1 MLKRITALAAGLL
14 VLARAGAAQE
24 QGPLRL
30 TFEDA
35 VRRAATRAPAVALAG
50 ARADAAAARARQTRG
65 ALLPGVS
72 ASAGWANRTFN
83 RHSLGIEFPTLPG
96 QEPLPDLIGPFD
108 TWDARVSLRQTVLDP
123 SSWARVRAVT
133 AQVRSAEADEGTVRE
148 TAAQAASV
156 AYLRAARAA
165 ALVGARGADSA
176 IATELVT
183 LARAQR
189 DAGVSAAIDVTRAE
203 TQLVAAQG
211 ELVVAR
217 NQRDRALLDL
227 ARVIGLDPLQ
237 HVELADTLSA
247 AMGRAE
253 VPSQREAAIQLA
265 LAQRSDLAA
274 ERSRGDAARQGLSAV
289 AAERLPRLD
298 LAADYGANGPLVG
311 SMIRT
316 GQIGVQV
323 TWPILDGWRREGR
336 QAEQRAVVEEADIR
350 ARDLEQQVTA
360 EVEGAFLDIAAA
372 EAQGRIAAER
382 LRLAEQ
388 ELEQARDR
396 FRAGVAGNIEVI
408 TAQASLLQARDADIN
423 ARYAAVAARVSL
435 ARAVGVASRLGIG
448 G

>member
-1 MLKRITALAAGLL
+1 MLKQITLLAAGL
-14 VLARAGAAQE
+14 VVVARAEAAQQ

-30 TFEDA
+30 TFADA
-35 VRRAATRAPAVALAG
+35 VRRAASQSPAVELAG
-50 ARADAAAARARQTRG
+50 VRSDEAAARARQTRG

-72 ASAGWANRTFN
+72 ASAGWVNRTFN
-83 RHSLGIEFPTLPG
+83 KNSLGIEFPTIPG
-96 QEPLPDLIGPFD
+96 QPPIPDLIGPFD
-108 TWDARVSLRQTVLDP
+108 TWDARLSLRQTVLDP

-133 AQVRSAEADEGTVRE
+133 AQVRSAESDQVAVRE
-148 TAAQAASV
+148 AAAQAASG

-165 ALVGARGADSA
+165 ALVLARTADSGLA
-176 IATELVT
+176 AELVT

-189 DAGVSAAIDVTRAE
+189 EAGVSAAIDVTRAE

-227 ARVIGLDPLQ
+227 ARVMGLDPLQ
-237 HVELADTLSA
+237 PLELADTLSA
-247 AMGRAE
+247 AMGAAE
-253 VPSQREAAIQLA
+253 VPADPAAAIQQA
-265 LAQRSDLAA
+265 LAQRRDLAA

-289 AAERLPRLD
+289 SAERLPRLD

-336 QAEQRAVVEEADIR
+336 HDEQRALVQEAEVR
-350 ARDLEQQVTA
+350 ERDLAQQIAA
-360 EVEGAFLDIAAA
+360 EVQGAFLDIAAA

-388 ELEQARDR
+388 ELAQARDR

-408 TAQASLLQARDADIN
+408 NAQASLLQARDADVN
-423 ARYAAVAARVSL
+423 ARYAGAAARVSL
-435 ARAVGVASRLGIG
+435 ARAVGAAATVR
-448 G
+448 

>member
-1 MLKRITALAAGLL
+1 MLKQITALAAGLV

-24 QGPLRL
+24 PAPLRL

-35 VRRAATRAPAVALAG
+35 VRRAATGAPAVALAG
-50 ARADAAAARARQTRG
+50 ARSDEAAARVRQTRG

-72 ASAGWANRTFN
+72 ATAGWVNRTFN
-83 RHSLGIEFPTLPG
+83 RHSLGIDFSIPG

-133 AQVRSAEADEGTVRE
+133 AQVRSAEADAGAVRE

-176 IATELVT
+176 IAAELVT

-237 HVELADTLSA
+237 LLELADTLSP
-247 AMGRAE
+247 AMGATE
-253 VPSQREAAIQLA
+253 VPSEPQAAIQLA

-289 AAERLPRLD
+289 SAERLPRLD

-336 QAEQRAVVEEADIR
+336 RAEQRALVEEADIR
-350 ARDLEQQVTA
+350 ARDLAQQVTA

-408 TAQASLLQARDADIN
+408 NAQASLLQARDADIN
-423 ARYAAVAARVSL
+423 ARYAAAGARIGL
-435 ARAVGVASRLGIG
+435 ARAVGVVATVH
-448 G
+448 

>member
-1 MLKRITALAAGLL
+1 MLKRIPALAAGL
-14 VLARAGAAQE
+14 VMVARVGAAQE
-24 QGPLRL
+24 PGPLRL
-30 TFEDA
+30 TFADA
-35 VRRAATRAPAVALAG
+35 VRRAATGAPAVAMAG
-50 ARADAAAARARQTRG
+50 ARSDAAAARARQARG

-72 ASAGWANRTFN
+72 ASAGWVNRTFN

-108 TWDARVSLRQTVLDP
+108 TWDARLSLRQTVLDP
-123 SSWARVRAVT
+123 PSWARVRAVK
-133 AQVRSAEADEGTVRE
+133 AQARSAEADQGAVRE
-148 TAAQAASV
+148 SAAQAASV

-165 ALVGARGADSA
+165 ALVGARRADSA
-176 IATELVT
+176 IAAELVT

-211 ELVVAR
+211 ELVVAG

-227 ARVIGLDPLQ
+227 ARVIGLDPRQPLA
-237 HVELADTLSA
+237 LADTLSA
-247 AMGRAE
+247 AMGVAD
-253 VPSQREAAIQLA
+253 VPAQPQAAIQLA

-274 ERSRGDAARQGLSAV
+274 ERSRGDAARQGLNAV
-289 AAERLPRLD
+289 SAERLPHLD

-316 GQIGVQV
+316 GQIGVEV
-323 TWPILDGWRREGR
+323 SWPILDGWRREGR
-336 QAEQRAVVEEADIR
+336 HAEQVAVVEEADIR
-350 ARDLEQQVTA
+350 ARDLEQQVAA
-360 EVEGAFLDIAAA
+360 EVGAAFLDIAAA
-372 EAQGRIAAER
+372 QARGRIAAER

-408 TAQASLLQARDADIN
+408 NAQASLLQARDADID
-423 ARYAAVAARVSL
+423 ARYAAAAARVAL
-435 ARAVGVASRLGIG
+435 ARAAGLAATVR
-448 G
+448 

>member
-1 MLKRITALAAGLL
+1 MLKQITLLAAGL
-14 VLARAGAAQE
+14 VLAARVGAAQQ

-30 TFEDA
+30 TFADA
-35 VRRAATRAPAVALAG
+35 VRRAASQAPAVALAG
-50 ARADAAAARARQTRG
+50 ARSDEAAARVRQTRS
-65 ALLPGVS
+65 ALLPGLS
-72 ASAGWANRTFN
+72 ASAGWVNRTFN
-83 RHSLGIEFPTLPG
+83 RHSLGIEFPTIPG

-133 AQVRSAEADEGTVRE
+133 AQVRSAEADEGAVRE
-148 TAAQAASV
+148 SAAQAASA

-165 ALVGARGADSA
+165 ALVLARTADSA
-176 IATELVT
+176 IATELLT

-189 DAGVSAAIDVTRAE
+189 QAGVSAAIDETRAE

-227 ARVIGLDPLQ
+227 ARTIGVDPLQ
-237 HVELADTLSA
+237 PLELADTLSA
-247 AMGRAE
+247 AMGAAE
-253 VPSQREAAIQLA
+253 VPDEPGAAIQLA

-289 AAERLPRLD
+289 SAERLPRLD

-336 QAEQRAVVEEADIR
+336 HDEQRALVEEAEVR
-350 ARDLEQQVTA
+350 ARDLAQQIAA
-360 EVEGAFLDIAAA
+360 EVQGAFLDLAAA
-372 EAQGRIAAER
+372 EAQGRIANER

-408 TAQASLLQARDADIN
+408 NAQGSLLQARDADIN
-423 ARYAAVAARVSL
+423 ARYAAAAARVSL
-435 ARAVGVASRLGIG
+435 ARAVGVAKTIH
-448 G
+448 